1 MNTLNTKEI
10 YKPTIKNFMGIAN
23 VRVVQDG
30 RNEYVVCKDMF
41 NCLGLVKK
49 DNTWTEP
56 RKKMLEF
63 LDAMG
68 KTPDHQSLVVR
79 FKDKQSPKG
88 QVREVDCLNIEI
100 VPIVLT
106 QFKPTARRG
115 KEALNRWIEFMK
127 FVDNLL
133 QYHELH
139 KYIFQDKDNQKN
151 KMQQLHEM
159 GGKEVIANQM
169 VNKIMGELILQE
181 EPKFAIK
188 KEELKIYQPKIS
200 IDLLEVRDFVMEKFA
215 NAYEFT
221 NSHKESYNMA
231 LKLARKKYDLK
242 TE

>member
-1 MNTLNTKEI
+1 METNV
-10 YKPTIKNFMGIAN
+10 YKPIIKNFMGIAD
-23 VRVVQDG
+23 VRVIQDG

-41 NCLGLVKK
+41 NALGLVRTNGDWSDAK
-49 DNTWTEP
+49 E
-56 RKKMLEF
+56 KMLEF
-63 LDAMG
+63 LELTN
-68 KTPDHQSLVVR
+68 KIPDSESFRVR

-88 QVREVDCLNIEI
+88 QVREADCLNIET

-115 KEALNRWIEFMK
+115 KEALDRWIEFMK
-127 FVDNLL
+127 FVDALL

-221 NSHKESYNMA
+221 NSHKESYDMA

>member
-1 MNTLNTKEI
+1 
-10 YKPTIKNFMGIAN
+10 MGIAD
-23 VRVVQDG
+23 VRVIQDG
-30 RNEYVVCKDMF
+30 RNEYVICKDIF
-41 NCLGLVKK
+41 DCLGLVDENNIWNKPK
-49 DNTWTEP
+49 Q
-56 RKKMLEF
+56 KMLEF
-63 LDAMG
+63 LDQMG
-68 KTPDHQSLVVR
+68 KTSDWKTLPVR
-79 FKDKQSPKG
+79 FKDKHSPKG
-88 QVREVDCLNIEI
+88 QVREVDCLNIET

-115 KEALNRWIEFMK
+115 KEALDRWIEFMK
-127 FVDNLL
+127 FVDDLL

-169 VNKIMGELILQE
+169 VNKIMGELILQD

-221 NSHKESYNMA
+221 NSHKESYDMA

>member
-1 MNTLNTKEI
+1 MNTMNTKEI
-10 YKPTIKNFMGIAN
+10 YKPIIKNFMGMD
-23 VRVVQDG
+23 VRTITVG
-30 RNEYVVCKDMF
+30 RYEYIVCKDMF
-41 NCLGLVKK
+41 DALGLVKK
-49 DNTWTEP
+49 DDTWTEP
-56 RKKMLEF
+56 RKKMIEF
-63 LDAMG
+63 LEIINQ
-68 KTPDHQSLVVR
+68 TPAHQTLVGR

-88 QVREVDCLNIEI
+88 QVREVECLDIEI

-115 KEALNRWIEFMK
+115 EDALKIWSKFMK
-127 FVDNLL
+127 FVNDLL

-169 VNKIMGELILQE
+169 VNKIMGELILTE

-188 KEELKIYQPKIS
+188 KEELKVYQPKIS

-221 NSHKESYNMA
+221 NSHKESYDMA

-242 TE
+242 TA

>member
-1 MNTLNTKEI
+1 MNTKEI
-10 YKPTIKNFMGIAN
+10 YKPIIKNFMGMD
-23 VRVVQDG
+23 VRTITVG
-30 RNEYVVCKDMF
+30 RYEYIVCKDMF
-41 NCLGLVKK
+41 DALGLVKK
-49 DNTWTEP
+49 DDTWTEP
-56 RKKMLEF
+56 RKKMIEF
-63 LDAMG
+63 LEIINQ
-68 KTPDHQSLVVR
+68 TPAHQSLVGR
-79 FKDKQSPKG
+79 FKDTQSPKG
-88 QVREVDCLNIEI
+88 QVREVECLDIEI

-115 KEALNRWIEFMK
+115 EDALKIWSKFMK
-127 FVDNLL
+127 FVNDLL

-188 KEELKIYQPKIS
+188 KEELKVYQPKIS

-221 NSHKESYNMA
+221 NSHKESYDMA

-242 TE
+242 TA